1 MKSRILPVLAILFAI
16 ILVSRSVALSS
27 EVSTAKKEAI
37 SHDEAAAAIEHAST
51 APAQDAEQCLTGDV
65 LKAVN
70 AKMEVL
76 KHREAEMAEQE
87 AAFAAIKER
96 LKKELA
102 VVEAAKNSLAKDS
115 ITRSELAQND
125 VIHLTTMYATMK
137 PKQAALIFNKMNS
150 RFAAGFLREMKG
162 QRAGL
167 ILAAM
172 DAQKA
177 YEISLVLA
185 SRNANYRPI
194 KAIN

>member
-1 MKSRILPVLAILFAI
+1 MKTRILPVLGILFAVI
-16 ILVSRSVALSS
+16 VVSRSVALSS
-27 EVSTAKKEAI
+27 EVTTAQKEAT
-37 SHDEAAAAIEHAST
+37 AIEKTNT
-51 APAQDAEQCLTGDV
+51 AEQQSEMPAEDAQQCLTGDV

-76 KHREAEMAEQE
+76 KLREAEMAEQE
-87 AAFAAIKER
+87 TAFAAIKVR

-102 VVEAAKNSLAKDS
+102 IVEAAKDSLAKDAQV
-115 ITRSELAQND
+115 RSELAQND
-125 VIHLTTMYATMK
+125 VAHLTTMYATMK
-137 PKQAALIFNKMNS
+137 PKQAAQIFNKMNS

-172 DAQKA
+172 DTQKA

-185 SRNANYRPI
+185 SRNASYRPS
-194 KAIN
+194 KAMN